1 MGYRTAAYGTIAI
14 TPPIPWGKIKDSPFR
29 PNELGGSLDLD
40 IHLMVVESVRETDE
54 GTLTAREATGVE
66 QRYEDDPRNYQIQ
79 EHLQQLIDAF
89 PEHTFTGRLDMIGED
104 SGDMWRLKVVDRRA
118 VRFDPHIVWPGASE

>member
-40 IHLMVVESVRETDE
+40 IHLMVV
-54 GTLTAREATGVE
+54 
-66 QRYEDDPRNYQIQ
+66 
-79 EHLQQLIDAF
+79 
-89 PEHTFTGRLDMIGED
+89 
-104 SGDMWRLKVVDRRA
+104 GDMWRLKVVDRRA